1 MAITPTN
8 IQVSTVKV
16 SEANLSEV
24 PIKDG
29 QIIYIKDHGK
39 LYVDIDT
46 DRIAVSNFV
55 AVPDITSGTFTK
67 STGKLYYGALQNNLY
82 TYDAEEDQFNKVTS
96 FNASEVTFT
105 PTGDVTSDNVQ
116 AAIVEINGKVTAVK
130 TTADAAMPK
139 TGGAFTGAVTV
150 QAPTENMHPATKQYV
165 DTAFGEVETEIAEAV
180 DDYLPLKGGTMTG
193 PIDMGSQKVTS
204 VTDPTD
210 PQDAATK
217 NYVDTAVGGITDFS
231 IDSNEGQGYETLK
244 ALKQAHPTGETGVFY
259 LVKTTK
265 PETGNAFDEYFWS
278 GTDYELAGQF
288 GSVNTGNFATK
299 EELNN
304 KVDKTTTVNGKP
316 LSANVTLA
324 VTDIADAMAKQ
335 TSATE
340 NHIAIF
346 DANGQV
352 IDSGKTLDDMI
363 PKWVDGDPAS
373 E

>member
-1 MAITPTN
+1 MAINPTN
-8 IQVSTVKV
+8 VPVSTVKV
-16 SEANLSEV
+16 SEANLSQV
-24 PIKDG
+24 PVKNG

-46 DRIAVSNFV
+46 NRIAVSNFV
-55 AVPDITSGTFTK
+55 TVPDITSGTFTK
-67 STGKLYYGALQNNLY
+67 STGKLYYGVLQNNLY

-96 FNASEVTFT
+96 FNASEITFT
-105 PTGDVTSDNVQ
+105 PTGGITSEDVQ
-116 AAIVEINGKVTAVK
+116 AAIVEIDGKVTAVK

-139 TGGAFTGAVTV
+139 AGGAFTGAVTV
-150 QAPTENMHPATKQYV
+150 QAPTEDMNPATKQYV
-165 DTAFGEVETEIAEAV
+165 DTKVTEAV
-180 DDYLPLKGGTMTG
+180 DDYLPLAGGTMTG
-193 PIDMGSQKVTS
+193 PINMGSQKVTS

-231 IDSNEGQGYETLK
+231 IDSNEGQGYDTLE
-244 ALKQAHPTGETGVFY
+244 ALKQAHATGETGVFY

-265 PETGNAFDEYFWS
+265 PDTGNAFDEYFWS

-288 GSVNTGNFATK
+288 GSVNTGDFATK
-299 EELNN
+299 AELNN

-316 LSANVTLA
+316 LSSNVTLA
-324 VTDIADAMAKQ
+324 VADITDAMAKQ

-352 IDSGKTLDDMI
+352 IDAGKTLDDMI
-363 PKWVDGDPAS
+363 PKWVDGDPA
-373 E
+373 EE